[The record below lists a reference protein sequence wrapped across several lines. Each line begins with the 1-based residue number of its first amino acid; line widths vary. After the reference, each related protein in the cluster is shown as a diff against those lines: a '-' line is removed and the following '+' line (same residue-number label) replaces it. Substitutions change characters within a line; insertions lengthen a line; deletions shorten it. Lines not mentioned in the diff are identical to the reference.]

1 VYLGRGRIVR
11 ASLDLRGP
19 FVIECL
25 EQQDG
30 RVTVRRT
37 DADGAAHGTVE
48 EHPYFGDHDPGHHV
62 VPVHPAVERAMARHG
77 DVMIARTENPYH
89 ELLPAVLAQRVT
101 AGEAVT
107 QWANLCRRW
116 GEKMEVDGMQMH
128 TPPRPEVMARVPYH
142 ELHLLGIDRR
152 RADALRNIG
161 RHGERLLAGWRV
173 DKPPHERTRSLEL
186 LEGVGQWTAAVAGL
200 AAFGDP
206 DALDVGDFHT
216 KNTVAFALTGRPRGS
231 DQEMCGL
238 LEPYA
243 GERARVVMWLAL
255 DGWRAPARG
264 PRKRIV
270 SIARM

>member
-1 VYLGRGRIVR
+1 VR
-11 ASLDLRGP
+11 ASLDALGP
-19 FVIECL
+19 FVVECA
-25 EQQDG
+25 EQPDG
-30 RVTVRRT
+30 RVSVRRN
-37 DADGAAHGTVE
+37 DANGTSVVTAQ
-48 EHPYFGDHDPGHHV
+48 EHPYFGDHDPGHRV
-62 VPVHPAVERAMARHG
+62 IPVHPAVERAMRRHG
-77 DVMIARTENPYH
+77 DVRIARTGNPYH
-89 ELLPAVLAQRVT
+89 ELLPAVLGQRVT

-116 GEKMEVDGMQMH
+116 GHALEIDGVLMH
-128 TPPRPEVMARVPYH
+128 TPPPPDVLARIPYH
-142 ELHLLGIDRR
+142 ELHTLGIDRR
-152 RADALRNIG
+152 RADTLRNIG

-173 DKPPHERTRSLEL
+173 DQPPHERTRSLEM

-216 KNTVAFALTGRPRGS
+216 KNTVVFALTGRPRGT
-231 DQEMCGL
+231 DEEMCGL
-238 LEPYA
+238 LETYA
-243 GERARVVMWLAL
+243 GERARVVMWLGL